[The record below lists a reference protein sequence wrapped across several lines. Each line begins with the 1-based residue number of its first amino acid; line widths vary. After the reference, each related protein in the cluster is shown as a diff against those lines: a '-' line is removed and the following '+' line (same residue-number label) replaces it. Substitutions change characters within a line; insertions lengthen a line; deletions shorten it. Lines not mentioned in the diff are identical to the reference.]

1 MSSDDHTVS
10 RVTRTK
16 AEARNTYDRISRIYD
31 FSAGLFERRFRNQ
44 ALERLA
50 ITRGESV
57 LEIGFGTGQCL
68 SQIAESVGAEGRV
81 CGIDISAGMLAVS
94 EKRLAKAGLL
104 ERVELRCEDAMEMP
118 YQDAEFDAVFLSFAL
133 ELFDSPEIPKL
144 LAEIRRVLRPHGRLG
159 VVSLSREDGDS
170 TLLKL
175 YEWAHE
181 KMPRYVD
188 CRPIYVERSLAK
200 AGFEIRSV
208 EKVSLFGL
216 PGEIVVGAKP

>member
-1 MSSDDHTVS
+1 M
-10 RVTRTK
+10 
-16 AEARNTYDRISRIYD
+16 
-31 FSAGLFERRFRNQ
+31 
-44 ALERLA
+44 
-50 ITRGESV
+50 
-57 LEIGFGTGQCL
+57 
-68 SQIAESVGAEGRV
+68 
-81 CGIDISAGMLAVS
+81 
-94 EKRLAKAGLL
+94 
-104 ERVELRCEDAMEMP
+104 
-118 YQDAEFDAVFLSFAL
+118 
-133 ELFDSPEIPKL
+133 
-144 LAEIRRVLRPHGRLG
+144 RPHGRLG

-170 TLLKL
+170 ILLKL